1 MHMDMDE
8 YEKYER
14 FRRRAVRRLL
24 LVIGVILLAV
34 VSATVTAVWVV
45 SRPVESQT
53 ISSEMS

>member
-1 MHMDMDE
+1 MDMDE

-45 SRPVESQT
+45 SRPVETQT